1 MQGDNALR
9 PRHGS
14 PADPGEEVRD
24 AATVIVGRD
33 TSEGLEVFMVRR
45 HTGAAFLPDRYVFPG
60 GRGDDADRDEAQRR
74 LRGSAGD
81 VDPAY
86 AMTAARE
93 TFEEVGLLFASSP
106 LDLDALAVLRR
117 EMNGGGLAFGDVLE
131 QLDIVI
137 DASQLRYFSRWITPK
152 AEIATRRFDT
162 RFFVA
167 RAPRDQVAEAD
178 ATEVSDGRWFSPAG
192 ALAANTRGEINL
204 IFPTIKHLERIA
216 PFRTVD
222 EMLAFAATKTI
233 VTVTPEVQPGPKF
246 IMISELENAW

>member
-1 MQGDNALR
+1 VTGPN
-9 PRHGS
+9 
-14 PADPGEEVRD
+14 EEIRD

-33 TSEGLEVFMVRR
+33 TSEGLQIFMVRR
-45 HTGAAFLPDRYVFPG
+45 NARASFLPDRYVFPG
-60 GRGDDADRDEAQRR
+60 GRVDDGDRDEATRR

-81 VDPAY
+81 VDAAY

-93 TFEEVGLLFASSP
+93 TFEEVGLLFAGSP
-106 LDLDALAVLRR
+106 VDAGRLPGLRR
-117 EMNGGGLAFGDVLE
+117 EMHAGNLSFGDVLE
-131 QLDIVI
+131 RLNTTV

-167 RAPRDQVAEAD
+167 RAPQDQVAEAD
-178 ATEVSDGRWFSPAG
+178 ATEVIDGRWIAPRE
-192 ALAANTRGEINL
+192 ALAAHARGEINL

-216 PFRTVD
+216 PYRTV
-222 EMLAFAATKTI
+222 EELLAFAGTKTI

-246 IMISELENAW
+246 VMISELENAW